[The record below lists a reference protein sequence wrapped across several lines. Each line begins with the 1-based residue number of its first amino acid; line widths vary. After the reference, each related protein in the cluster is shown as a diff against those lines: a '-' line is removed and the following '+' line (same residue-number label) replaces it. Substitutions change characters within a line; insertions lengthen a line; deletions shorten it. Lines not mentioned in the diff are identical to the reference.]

1 MRENEKIKA
10 GCIIL
15 AATVMIGLTACRN
28 ADTVS
33 QAPKDNERLVE
44 QAHENEGN
52 ENVVSSAE
60 RNVSERY
67 TYSYENEDKTF
78 RLTADADIVLPE
90 AEAVPMYRVEE
101 CGYSQELVT
110 KVYDYFFPDGE
121 TYRYEGNELTKDK
134 CQEMIEEQQKLID
147 AVPDRDDL
155 SEEGKEALLQQLQ
168 GRLERLQDR
177 YDDLPE
183 EASATA
189 VKVDSTLQE
198 EPDST
203 DYGKVLGL
211 YAEGKDGELWVTSSD
226 PDAGGWSHLDF
237 YKKGGYSY
245 TFGEDEPIDS
255 EHVDAAVVQEIG
267 ISCEEAQKISDDFFR
282 QIGIEANVC
291 ASFARIGVA
300 EEMNLMAGTDN
311 VMENHHTAYRFV
323 YMRAKNGV
331 PFGTTSANLTP
342 EHAELDD
349 RIWCYERISVFVE
362 KGGIVR
368 VNWEFPLTVTEI
380 VSDSAD
386 LISYEDAAAV
396 FEEIMPLM
404 YGEKLKENT
413 DTFQWNFNVNVDRIE
428 LCLMRVRDADKSK
441 RTGLL
446 TPAWVFY
453 GSEISTARSYDAG
466 TGEWIDIES
475 QQTAPWIALAVN
487 AVDGSV
493 IDLVEG
499 Y

>member
-15 AATVMIGLTACRN
+15 AAAVMLGLTACGN
-28 ADTVS
+28 GAAAS
-33 QAPKDNERLVE
+33 QAPNDNERLIE
-44 QAHENEGN
+44 QAQENEEN
-52 ENVVSSAE
+52 ENVVSDAGQ
-60 RNVSERY
+60 NVSGHY

-78 RLTADADIVLPE
+78 WLTADADVVLPG
-90 AEAVPMYRVEE
+90 AEALPMYRVEE

-134 CQEMIEEQQKLID
+134 CREMIEEQQKLID

-155 SEEGKEALLQQLQ
+155 SEEGKEVLLQQLQ
-168 GRLERLQDR
+168 DRLERLKER

-183 EASATA
+183 EAAVTS

-198 EPDST
+198 EPDSS

-211 YAEGKDGELWVTSSD
+211 YAEGEDGELWVTSSD

-245 TFGEDEPIDS
+245 TFGEDEPIDG
-255 EHVDAAVVQEIG
+255 EKADAAVVQEIG
-267 ISCEEAQKISDDFFR
+267 ISYEDAKKISDDFFR

-291 ASFARIGVA
+291 ASFARIGAA
-300 EEMNLMAGTDN
+300 EEMNPMAGTDN
-311 VMENHHTAYRFV
+311 VMEDHHTAYRFV

-342 EHAELDD
+342 EHAEADD
-349 RIWCYERISVFVE
+349 RIWCYENISVFVE

-368 VNWEFPLTVTEI
+368 VNWEFPLTVTQT
-380 VSDSAD
+380 VSDSVD
-386 LISYEDAAAV
+386 LISYSDAAAV

-413 DTFQWNFNVNVDRIE
+413 DTFQRSYEVNVNRIE

-453 GSEISTARSYDAG
+453 GNEISAARSYDEE
-466 TGEWIDIES
+466 TGEWMDIES